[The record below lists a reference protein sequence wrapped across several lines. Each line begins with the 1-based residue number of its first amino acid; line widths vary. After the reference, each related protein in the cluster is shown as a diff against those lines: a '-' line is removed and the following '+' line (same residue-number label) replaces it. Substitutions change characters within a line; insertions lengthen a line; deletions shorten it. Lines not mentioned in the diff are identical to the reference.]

1 MNIALIVT
9 LGGDLVRSTE
19 HVGIGY
25 LSAYLR
31 ANDHNVTVFEIKEQD
46 IHNTEKYLLSLKD
59 FDLIGFTTT
68 CITMKN
74 VIALSKIIKQKY
86 PKVYISY
93 GGHMATFSAEEI
105 LKKFSAVDFIVL
117 GEGELTMLDLVN
129 TLEQKKNLSNV
140 KGIIYRNGNT
150 IVKNEERP
158 LIQNLDML
166 PFPDR
171 DQFEQHNKNFQY
183 LRISSSRGCLGNCG
197 FCSSFVGRTQKGAR
211 WRGRT
216 PENVV
221 DEIEKLVNKYNFH
234 TYDFVDSTF
243 EDPGTMGKQRIKNIA
258 NELIKRKL
266 NIYYNC
272 CFRAENWSDKDN
284 DLLELL
290 VESGLEK
297 VNIGF
302 ESGNDKCLSILNK
315 RATMEDNW
323 RAINTLKKHPMIYVT
338 FGFIMLQPYSTLQDI
353 KDNAKFLH
361 ETGIGQVI
369 RHYFWMLEI
378 YPGTLLEQKLKADN
392 LLDKQYDI
400 DDGMY
405 MYHFKDPQMNS
416 FVPIFREMLSLNS
429 VWDFEIFD
437 ILLHTFVTRLIR
449 KYAKT
454 EIIDKIIE
462 FNEYLNHERKKIAD
476 FNYNFFM
483 EIIDNKENINVHGMK
498 EKLDIFLLNE
508 MEQIKTKQYQFG
520 VELKRNGYEMNLR

>member
-1 MNIALIVT
+1 MNIALVVT

-25 LSAYLR
+25 LAAYLR
-31 ANDHNVTVFEIKEQD
+31 KNNHNVTVLEIKEKD
-46 IHNTEKYLLSLKD
+46 IRNEEKYLPLLKD
-59 FDLIGFTTT
+59 FKLIGFTTT

-74 VIALSKIIKQKY
+74 VIELTYIVKKNFSD
-86 PKVYISY
+86 VYVSY
-93 GGHMATFSAEEI
+93 GGHMATFSAAEMMEKCPAI
-105 LKKFSAVDFIVL
+105 DFVVL
-117 GEGELTMLDLVN
+117 GEGELTMLELAN
-129 TLEQKKNLSNV
+129 ALEEKTDLSNV
-140 KGIIYRNGNT
+140 KGIVYRKGDK
-150 IVKNEERP
+150 IVQNEGRP

-197 FCSSFVGRTQKGAR
+197 FCSSFVGRMQKGAR

-216 PENVV
+216 PKNVV
-221 DEIEKLVNKYNFH
+221 DEIEWLVKKYNFH

-243 EDPGTMGKQRIKNIA
+243 EDPGEIGKERIKNIA
-258 NELIKRKL
+258 EELIRRNL

-272 CFRAENWSDKDN
+272 CFRAENWSDADAS
-284 DLLELL
+284 LLNLL
-290 VESGLEK
+290 VDSGLEK

-302 ESGNDKCLSILNK
+302 ESGNDRCLKILNK

-323 RAINTLKKHPMIYVT
+323 RAINTIKKHPMMYIT

-361 ETGIGQVI
+361 DTGIGQVI
-369 RHYFWMLEI
+369 RHYFWMLEV
-378 YPGTLLEQKLKADN
+378 YPGTLLEKKLKEDK

-405 MYHFKDPQMNS
+405 MYHFADPKMNS
-416 FVPIFREMLSLNS
+416 FVPIFKEMLSLNS

-449 KYAKT
+449 KYNKT
-454 EIIDKIIE
+454 EIFDKIMS
-462 FNEYLNHERKKIAD
+462 FNDYINAERKKIAD
-476 FNYNFFM
+476 FNYEFFM
-483 EIIDNKENINVHGMK
+483 EVFENRERCDIESMK
-498 EKLDIFLLNE
+498 KKLDDFLLSE

-520 VELKRNGYEMNLR
+520 VELKRKGYEMNLR